1 MSKQERINKLM
12 NEFNSFK
19 EKEYYK
25 EEYIEELE
33 RLEIELIEKTF
44 NKEHVDASNLKICH
58 VEKHLEELNEQAN
71 HVADTELNDFK
82 EKAYALVNEIKK
94 FKSGNKGERYV
105 SKFLDTLKCPK
116 FVLQNIELSK
126 DNHKAEIDFIVIT
139 EKTIFILEVKNTRRN
154 VIIDE
159 KGNFIKLGRDTIYER
174 PIGENM
180 VEKEYLLR
188 SILDQIGYKNPN
200 IMSYVVFTDSKIEVE
215 NKCEFVN
222 HTFASC
228 LAHIIYNNSGS
239 KIYSLQE
246 MKKISNKIK
255 MSEIKQKYAPSFDVE
270 SIKKSFVKLLVKLE
284 EESKMNEQNEV
295 IESKPAKNILTKVLV
310 GGSIAASSLIA
321 LKLLSKSLKH
331 A

>member
-1 MSKQERINKLM
+1 M
-12 NEFNSFK
+12 
-19 EKEYYK
+19 
-25 EEYIEELE
+25 
-33 RLEIELIEKTF
+33 
-44 NKEHVDASNLKICH
+44 
-58 VEKHLEELNEQAN
+58 
-71 HVADTELNDFK
+71 
-82 EKAYALVNEIKK
+82 
-94 FKSGNKGERYV
+94 
-105 SKFLDTLKCPK
+105 
-116 FVLQNIELSK
+116 
-126 DNHKAEIDFIVIT
+126 
-139 EKTIFILEVKNTRRN
+139 
-154 VIIDE
+154 
-159 KGNFIKLGRDTIYER
+159 
-174 PIGENM
+174 NM

-200 IMSYVVFTDSKIEVE
+200 IMSCVVFTDSKIEVE

-228 LAHIIYNNSGS
+228 LAHIIYNNSGN

-295 IESKPAKNILTKVLV
+295 IESKPSKNILTKVLV

-321 LKLLSKSLKH
+321 LKLLSKSFKH